1 MAKIEETSTP
11 HFPPGIRLKL
21 DETRRAWL
29 LLAPERVLMLDE
41 VAVEVLRLV
50 DGKTS
55 VGAIGDD
62 LAVKFSAARE
72 EVVGDVVEMLQDLHD
87 RGLIAV

>member
-1 MAKIEETSTP
+1 MAIIDEASVP
-11 HFPPGIRLKL
+11 RFAPGVRLRL

-41 VAVEVLRLV
+41 VAVEILRQV
-50 DGKTS
+50 GGATT

-62 LAVKFSAARE
+62 LAVKFSADRE
-72 EVVGDVVEMLQDLHD
+72 EVVRDIVEMLESLRD
-87 RGLIAV
+87 RGLIEV